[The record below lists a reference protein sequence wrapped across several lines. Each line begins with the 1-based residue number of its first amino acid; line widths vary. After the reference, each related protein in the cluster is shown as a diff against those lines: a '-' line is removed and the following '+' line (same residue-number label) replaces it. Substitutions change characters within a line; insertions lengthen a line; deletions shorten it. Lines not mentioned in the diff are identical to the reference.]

1 MLNFMQKTETKKSE
15 VKFTGKATITGVLS
29 ADSIVIK
36 QIGGE
41 EPIEGI
47 VHLAWI

>member
-1 MLNFMQKTETKKSE
+1 MQKTQKKEATEAKVS
-15 VKFTGKATITGVLS
+15 GKGLITGVLS
-29 ADSIVIK
+29 ADSIIMK

-41 EPIEGI
+41 DPFDGI